1 MIGLRVSQSV
11 HLSTDTV
18 TSTVAVLARK
28 GSGKTYFGKV
38 LAEEMIESGNQVVL
52 LDPVGV
58 CWGLRTSSDGNSPGI
73 PILILGGDHGDIPL
87 DSKSGAMV
95 ANFLISSRQS
105 AVLDLGLFSQ
115 GEMKRFVADLGE
127 ELYRLNR
134 APLHLI
140 LDEADMFAPQRPMD
154 GEQKMLGAIDKIVRR
169 GRARGLGMT
178 MLTQRPAA
186 LNKNVLTQC
195 ETLVLMRL
203 MSPQDRAAVK
213 EWVNVHSTTEE
224 LSELMTTLPTLV
236 PGEAWFWSPGNYPL
250 TLAQVRK
257 LKTYDS
263 SATPKVGEATS
274 GVKTLADVD
283 LDALREAFA
292 QQFEESDNPATL
304 KARIKDLE
312 SQLAAKADQTSL
324 REMTEA
330 ANALRERLA
339 EAVTALRIMR
349 DKLAEIEQLAS
360 VENLSA
366 ETPPLKV
373 AELASEPKPVSL
385 AEINTTKR
393 KLIKNAA
400 KDPDWPA
407 EKDSKLTPGAT
418 RILVAIANLLAL
430 GRPAGDR
437 RVVAVLSGQSPKS
450 GSYAQN
456 LAALRSRNLIE
467 TVADGIAL
475 TEAGRAVAP
484 KPDKPATLEAYHD
497 SWMSFLSATQG
508 RMLSQLID
516 LYPRNVTR
524 EQLATMTSQSPKS
537 GSYAQNLAKLRSF
550 QLIEGS
556 KDIRAADLLFPGG
569 LK

>member
-1 MIGLRVSQSV
+1 MKQLRVAKELQ
-11 HLSTDTV
+11 LPIETV
-18 TSTVAVLARK
+18 TSTVAILARK
-28 GSGKTYFGKV
+28 GSGKTYAGKV

-87 DSKSGAMV
+87 DAKSGAQV

-105 AVLDLGLFSQ
+105 AVLDLGNFTQ

-127 ELYRLNR
+127 ELYRVNR
-134 APLHLI
+134 APMHLI

-213 EWVNVHSTTEE
+213 EWVNVHSTSEE
-224 LSELMTTLPTLV
+224 VTELMTSLPTLV
-236 PGEAWFWSPGNYPL
+236 PGQAWFWSPGSFPL
-250 TLAQVRK
+250 TLARVRQ
-257 LKTYDS
+257 LNTYDS
-263 SATPKVGEATS
+263 SATPKVGAT
-274 GVKTLADVD
+274 VNEVRTLADID

-292 QQFEESDNPATL
+292 QQLDETDDPAAL
-304 KARIKDLE
+304 KARIKELE
-312 SQLAAKADQTSL
+312 ARLATVPDQVSL
-324 REMTEA
+324 REATEA
-330 ANALRERLA
+330 ANTLRERLA
-339 EAVTALRIMR
+339 GSDSTCRMLRG
-349 DKLAEIEQLAS
+349 KLVEIQQLIS
-360 VENLSA
+360 LG
-366 ETPPLKV
+366 L
-373 AELASEPKPVSL
+373 LASEEFRGEGAGTPSPQATVVEKERRQQVTPKNRID
-385 AEINTTKR
+385 E
-393 KLIKNAA
+393 
-400 KDPDWPA
+400 A
-407 EKDSKLTPGAT
+407 EKYTYLSLTPGAS
-418 RILVAIANLLAL
+418 RILTALANLLAL

-437 RVVAVLSGQSPKS
+437 RVVAALSGQSPKS

-475 TEAGRAVAP
+475 TKEGRVVTP
-484 KPDKPATLEAYHD
+484 KPDKPATLDAYHR
-497 SWMSFLSATQG
+497 SWKSFLTLTQG
-508 RMLSQLID
+508 RMLDRLIA
-516 LYPRNVTR
+516 LHPNSVTR
-524 EQLATMTSQSPKS
+524 EQLANLTNQSPKS
-537 GSYAQNLAKLRSF
+537 GSFAQNLAKLRSF

-556 KDIRAADLLFPGG
+556 KEITAADLLFPRGM
-569 LK
+569 K